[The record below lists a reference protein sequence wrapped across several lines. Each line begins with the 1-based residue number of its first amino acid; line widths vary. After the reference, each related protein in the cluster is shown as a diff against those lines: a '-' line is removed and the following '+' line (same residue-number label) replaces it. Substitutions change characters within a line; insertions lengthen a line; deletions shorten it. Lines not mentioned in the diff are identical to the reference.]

1 MKWSLRIVLIGLALL
16 VAAYAVT
23 LESVHGGQTREI
35 IDDTLPA
42 DDTLYKSTYFYLQS
56 SVDFSDSM
64 SVFYSTTDSLVVAIE
79 GSIRADTTLFGWTA
93 LTYDT
98 VTAGTT
104 GYSVCLDNDTYYDI
118 LRFMLIALD
127 DSLLTCE
134 VYWLTR
140 P

>member
-1 MKWSLRIVLIGLALL
+1 MKWLKRLIL
-16 VAAYAVT
+16 VGFMLFAVSFAVT
-23 LESVHGGQTREI
+23 YEPVHGGQTRTI
-35 IDDTLPA
+35 IDDTLAA
-42 DDTLYKSTYFYLQS
+42 DDTLYKSTYFYLQG
-56 SVDFSDSM
+56 SVDLSDSM
-64 SVFYSTTDSLVVAIE
+64 SLFYSTTDSLVIAIE
-79 GSIRADTTLFGWTA
+79 GSVRADTTLFGYMA

-104 GYSVCLDNDTYYDI
+104 GYSVCLDNDIYYDI

>member
-1 MKWSLRIVLIGLALL
+1 MKWLIRILLIGLMLS
-16 VAAYAVT
+16 VAGSAVT
-23 LESVHGGQTREI
+23 YEPVHGGQTRGI
-35 IDDTLPA
+35 INDTLPA
-42 DDTLYKSTYFYLQS
+42 DDTLYLSTYFYLQG
-56 SVDFSDSM
+56 SVDLSDSM
-64 SVFYSTTDSLVVAIE
+64 SIFYSTTDSLVIAIE
-79 GSIRADTTLFGWTA
+79 RSVRKDTALFGYTA

-104 GYSVCLDNDTYYDI
+104 GYSVCFNNAIYYDI

-127 DSLLTCE
+127 DSLLTCK